1 MTRAKAR
8 LFLSCRE
15 EYTDVTSS
23 GLRTR
28 RTSPSRFIDDIPRSI
43 ICTINRKALGSQ
55 ALNRGHPG
63 EAAKGGDKGRS
74 GTPRRRHGGE
84 WGSGGGDARGAARSF
99 SSSSSGGFYS
109 ARSVDTRSRSN
120 IKADPLDA
128 TTQLFRDVSPDN
140 TRRINAAADIGEEV
154 RRARRVRGDFGGTGY
169 SSGNGVPRPRAE
181 VSGRGAGMRDA
192 KVFQEIRDKLA
203 MEQYPVP
210 AVRDGGAK
218 LAEESGENIDMSWA
232 AKLWGSE
239 GTAGNS
245 LELLPA
251 GVQVGAQARKCLLS
265 VYFEEVLV
273 QL

>member
-43 ICTINRKALGSQ
+43 ICTINRKTLSSQ
-55 ALNRGHPG
+55 APSRGHPG
-63 EAAKGGDKGRS
+63 EAARGGDERRS
-74 GTPRRRHGGE
+74 GTPRRRRHDGE
-84 WGSGGGDARGAARSF
+84 WGSGGGDARGAARSY
-99 SSSSSGGFYS
+99 SSSSSSGGGFYS
-109 ARSVDTRSRSN
+109 ARSIDTRSRSN
-120 IKADPLDA
+120 VKADPLDA
-128 TTQLFRDVSPDN
+128 TTQLFRDVSPGN

-154 RRARRVRGDFGGTGY
+154 RRARRVGGAFGGTGY
-169 SSGNGVPRPRAE
+169 SSGNGVPRPRAA

-203 MEQYPVP
+203 MERYPVP
-210 AVRDGGAK
+210 VVRDGGAK

-239 GTAGNS
+239 GTVGNS

-251 GVQVGAQARKCLLS
+251 GVRVGAQARKCL
-265 VYFEEVLV
+265 VYI
-273 QL
+273 